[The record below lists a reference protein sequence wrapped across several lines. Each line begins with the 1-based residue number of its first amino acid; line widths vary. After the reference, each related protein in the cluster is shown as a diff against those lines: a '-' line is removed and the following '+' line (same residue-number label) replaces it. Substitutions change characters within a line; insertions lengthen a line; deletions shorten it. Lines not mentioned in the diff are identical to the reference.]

1 MPCWSIST
9 RKFLHENTSFCLP
22 YGLNGRTKCMNK
34 DSPIRELFLEQFID
48 TRRQSKITN
57 HDLSSGIEILFNS
70 LKQFCLKYRKNECRK
85 LF

>member
-1 MPCWSIST
+1 
-9 RKFLHENTSFCLP
+9 
-22 YGLNGRTKCMNK
+22 MNK

-70 LKQFCLKYRKNECRK
+70 LKQFCLKYRNNECRK